1 MSEPERETVVVP
13 GSKTGP
19 EPAQDVPA
27 LRDTPA
33 EPTGDSGRAMSDYG
47 FGRVGLRL
55 DIPQERGECPL
66 IADRSR
72 RGKEAAVGSQSFRR
86 VLVGIR

>member
-13 GSKTGP
+13 GSKQRP

-47 FGRVGLRL
+47 FGRAGFASTFR
-55 DIPQERGECPL
+55 RNAAECTF
-66 IADRSR
+66 IADRSP

-86 VLVGIR
+86 VLVRIR